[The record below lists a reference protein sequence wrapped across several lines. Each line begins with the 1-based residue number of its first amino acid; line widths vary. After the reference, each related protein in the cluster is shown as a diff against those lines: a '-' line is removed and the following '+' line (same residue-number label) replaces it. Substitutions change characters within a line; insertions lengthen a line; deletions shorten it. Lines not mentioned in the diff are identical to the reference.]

1 MCMYV
6 YSVVKVYISVVIL
19 YFMRV
24 KIKDKTKDSDKPD
37 KYKFGNK
44 KNLMVVWEI

>member
-6 YSVVKVYISVVIL
+6 YSVVKVYISIDIL
-19 YFMRV
+19 CFMRV
-24 KIKDKTKDSDKPD
+24 KIKDKTKDGDKPD
-37 KYKFGNK
+37 KWELGNK